1 MRTLCKSTIRSA
13 LAIAGIFFALL
24 PVARGDSWELGWQAS
39 RYRYDEPDIMHLVG
53 YRVGLVGAYT
63 YERGDVFQK
72 VDLRASY
79 GQLRYEGSGVQEGVP
94 DFLMETRWVIGRR
107 LDRNLSPAPYAGL
120 GYRYLFSDLRGFT
133 STGYAG
139 YRRYS
144 NYLYAPVGV
153 SWRTPVRGDWVLAPS
168 VEWDFFLRGWQI
180 TKLSDAGP
188 GYFDV
193 TNTQTRGY
201 GFRVAGMFE
210 NGNWSWGPWI
220 HYWNIRDSDVQP
232 MTATLGG
239 IEPANHTLE
248 FGLEIRRR
256 F

>member
-1 MRTLCKSTIRSA
+1 M
-13 LAIAGIFFALL
+13 LAVAGVLFASVPL
-24 PVARGDSWELGWQAS
+24 ARADNWELGWQAS
-39 RYRYDEPDIMHLVG
+39 RYRYDEPNIMHLAG
-53 YRVGLVGAYT
+53 YRFGLVGAYT
-63 YERGDVFQK
+63 FERGNIFQR

-94 DFLMETRWVIGRR
+94 DFLTEARWVIGRR
-107 LDRNLSPAPYAGL
+107 LDGKLSPAPYAGL

-153 SWRTPVRGDWVLAPS
+153 GWRTPVRGDWVLEPY
-168 VEWDFFLRGWQI
+168 VEWDFFLRGRQI

-188 GYFDV
+188 GYYNV
-193 TNTQTRGY
+193 TNTQTSGY
-201 GFRVAGMFE
+201 GFRVAAMFE
-210 NGNWSWGPWI
+210 NGTWSWGPWL
-220 HYWNIRDSDVQP
+220 HYWNIKESDVQP

-239 IEPANHTLE
+239 VEPDNHTLE
-248 FGLEIRRR
+248 IGLEIRRR